1 MAQLGYPTES
11 SQLTSTTYR
20 DFSSPPPKHE
30 WISGA
35 YQEAQEGSQ
44 HEGQRPRPKSVGWV
58 SRSKRTLSAQKK
70 KKKGYKC
77 PKQSLINV
85 KFQNA
90 RNKEK
95 RLQLSGGLVGR
106 YGIKNQF
113 AYVELGLR
121 DFRIL
126 KIIPAARRP

>member
-70 KKKGYKC
+70 KKKRIQMPQTKPHQCEISKC
-77 PKQSLINV
+77 KEQREEATTFRGTGGEV
-85 KFQNA
+85 W
-90 RNKEK
+90 NKE
-95 RLQLSGGLVGR
+95 SVC
-106 YGIKNQF
+106 IC
-113 AYVELGLR
+113 
-121 DFRIL
+121 RI
-126 KIIPAARRP
+126 RT